1 MKFKERK
8 EILGFSYFLSAGCPF
23 DSGAL
28 NA

>member
-1 MKFKERK
+1 MKIKERK
-8 EILGFSYFLSAGCPF
+8 EILGLSYFLRAGCPF